1 MYCGQLM
8 AAPRLVAVNDLTMK
22 YRVLLVKY
30 DLRVNVSVKAS
41 ERFKEYLN
49 HPLSYTRRCLR
60 ILKVFSHTFLICS
73 SKQRDGCLEEIC
85 GGQSS
90 PRRCGVS
97 LAATGRVRLAAER
110 AARGAGR
117 PGLRFSGRRGGVVGR
132 TLRAPRR
139 RRRPSSAPGLPAQR
153 PGSAP
158 RAQRPPGRLQPARC
172 PRGCSPRSAW
182 PSGSGPPAAAS
193 CLRVE
198 TPERGLRRP
207 ADREHLVRQG
217 AGAAP
222 GGARPIQLLPRQYE
236 AGKAGRLY
244 RAEVKLLWTR
254 RGAACS
260 RCPRAAG
267 STSAAWAT
275 SPVTPTPWSRITP
288 VPSSSGWMKIIT
300 SCLMESVS
308 NMPSFQILKRT
319 EGCFPSG
326 SNGDFF
332 Q

>member
-1 MYCGQLM
+1 M
-8 AAPRLVAVNDLTMK
+8 
-22 YRVLLVKY
+22 
-30 DLRVNVSVKAS
+30 
-41 ERFKEYLN
+41 
-49 HPLSYTRRCLR
+49 
-60 ILKVFSHTFLICS
+60 
-73 SKQRDGCLEEIC
+73 
-85 GGQSS
+85 
-90 PRRCGVS
+90 
-97 LAATGRVRLAAER
+97 GRVSLAAER
-110 AARGAGR
+110 AARGAER
-117 PGLRFSGRRGGVVGR
+117 PGLRFSGRRGGAVGG
-132 TLRAPRR
+132 TPRAPRR

-158 RAQRPPGRLQPARC
+158 RAQRPPGRSQPARC

-198 TPERGLRRP
+198 TPGRGLRRP

-254 RGAACS
+254 RGAACP
-260 RCPRAAG
+260 RCPWAPG

-288 VPSSSGWMKIIT
+288 VSSSSGWMKIIT
-300 SCLMESVS
+300 SCLMESIS
-308 NMPSFQILKRT
+308 NMPSFQTLKRR